1 MQKRL
6 LNFLKRWMSVIV
18 DFRMLAGL
26 ANLPRYV
33 LQYFRY
39 KQLSGNENINF
50 ADSYPCLSDSISHT
64 PFDAHY
70 FYQAAWLA
78 RRLSEA
84 PTELHIDVGSS
95 INMLSVLSAFQSTI
109 FVDYRPLMTQMKGL
123 QCVAGTVTNLPF
135 SDLSV
140 KSLSS
145 LHVLE
150 HIGLGRYGDPLDPSG
165 TKKACIE
172 ISRIMSSGGKFYMS
186 IPVGRER
193 TCFNAHRIF
202 NPKTIVDMLNDFKLL
217 EFSLVDDDA
226 KFTQRISIEEGDSLE
241 YGCGLFV
248 FEKL

>member
-1 MQKRL
+1 MKT
-6 LNFLKRWMSVIV
+6 FIKRWIMVFVFNKPWRGIIYIPGYLV
-18 DFRMLAGL
+18 QF
-26 ANLPRYV
+26 
-33 LQYFRY
+33 FKY
-39 KQLSGNENINF
+39 KKMNKSERVRII
-50 ADSYPCLSDSISHT
+50 DTYPCLIDRVSHT
-64 PFDAHY
+64 PFDPHY

-78 RRLSEA
+78 RCLSEA

-109 FVDYRPLMTQMKGL
+109 FVDYRPLMTQLKGL

-172 ISRIMSSGGKFYMS
+172 ISRIMSPGGKFYMS

-202 NPKTIVDMLNDFKLL
+202 NPKTIVNMLNDFKLL

-226 KFTQRISIEEGDSLE
+226 KFTQHISIEEGDSLE

-248 FEKL
+248 FEKI